1 MKSDRHKEELDP
13 EIRPMTKGVQLVL
26 TKKRATMEKL
36 PDRKDNVFSVGERKI
51 FSVLFG
57 RMTRQAGIQDLTF
70 HDSRHEAT
78 SRLARYLNP
87 IILPQLTG
95 HRDLKS
101 LNRYYQPVPGDIA
114 NKTR

>member
-1 MKSDRHKEELDP
+1 
-13 EIRPMTKGVQLVL
+13 MTKSAQRVL

-36 PDRKDNVFSVGERKI
+36 PDRKDIVFSVGERKI

-87 IILPQLTG
+87 IILPRLTG

-101 LNRYYQPVPGDIA
+101 LNRCYQPVPGDIA